1 MGPKGLMN
9 EGEAI
14 LGCFWAAD
22 WETIHRDGTQGERTY
37 CGTLERI
44 FQNQLLKIPSS
55 QEIWQL
61 QAIFCFF
68 PRGSMQEKIINLQI
82 ELLGCSMLPHGL
94 CQQHVS
100 YYPVGDRECTEN
112 TALS

>member
-14 LGCFWAAD
+14 VGCFWAAD
-22 WETIHRDGTQGERTY
+22 WETIHRDGTQGEGTY

-44 FQNQLLKIPSS
+44 FQNQLVKIPSS

-61 QAIFCFF
+61 QAIFFKFF
-68 PRGSMQEKIINLQI
+68 PRGSMQEKNLNLQI
-82 ELLGCSMLPHGL
+82 ELLGCSMLPHGM
-94 CQQHVS
+94 CQQHVA
-100 YYPVGDRECTEN
+100 YQVTGN
-112 TALS
+112 ALKTLL